1 MNENENK
8 KNESTEDILMKIF
21 NDAANNIEHEA
32 DKLKLTPMS
41 NLLHAQ
47 YETFIGVG
55 FSEDQSMKL
64 IGVVLNAIFTS
75 MLSK

>member
-21 NDAANNIEHEA
+21 NDAANEIEHEA
-32 DKLKLTPMS
+32 DKSKLIPMS

-47 YETFIGVG
+47 YEAFIDVG

-64 IGVVLNAIFTS
+64 IGVVLNAILTS